1 NYLLTISYPIFSQSN
16 EYLGYIG
23 GTIYL
28 EKENIL
34 AELLS
39 QHAYKDGSFLYVV
52 DESNT
57 LIYHPDQSRVGEV
70 IDDNEAIKAVT
81 MGQSG
86 NKEIVNSRGVE
97 MLAGY
102 APVKSSGW
110 GIVAQ
115 RPKSMTLSVL
125 DEQMWNVFLKSIPIG
140 LLTLLLIWFLSLLI
154 SRPLWQLAGA
164 VRGVEEHS
172 SSIDDLKLVK
182 S

>member
-1 NYLLTISYPIFSQSN
+1 
-16 EYLGYIG
+16 
-23 GTIYL
+23 
-28 EKENIL
+28 
-34 AELLS
+34 
-39 QHAYKDGSFLYVV
+39 
-52 DESNT
+52 
-57 LIYHPDQSRVGEV
+57 

-140 LLTLLLIWFLSLLI
+140 LLTLLL
-154 SRPLWQLAGA
+154 
-164 VRGVEEHS
+164 
-172 SSIDDLKLVK
+172 
-182 S
+182 

>member
-1 NYLLTISYPIFSQSN
+1 
-16 EYLGYIG
+16 
-23 GTIYL
+23 
-28 EKENIL
+28 
-34 AELLS
+34 
-39 QHAYKDGSFLYVV
+39 
-52 DESNT
+52 
-57 LIYHPDQSRVGEV
+57 
-70 IDDNEAIKAVT
+70 
-81 MGQSG
+81 
-86 NKEIVNSRGVE
+86 
-97 MLAGY
+97 
-102 APVKSSGW
+102 GW

-182 S
+182 SWYFGVSHLKLS